1 MLHSN
6 LINFC
11 RFGNDKDDGCQTY
24 IQVSGNF
31 MTTRNTYLIL
41 MTGLLLFTSC
51 NGQTKDNKQ
60 LDNSTKTQMDN
71 YELTPETAHPK
82 AKKLMTEEFYWSPI
96 EESGPFGSDDG
107 SDAFYGF
114 RQWRQS
120 NKTVSPTVYLKELI
134 EGWGYPPFDWNE
146 MDTTKISQ
154 YISAKTQADNS
165 EIEKNIPAM
174 LEHFK
179 SMGDSSG
186 KQIDEAQLREIMAA
200 TSSSMG
206 GTFLLGLDNAIIAVG
221 FGQFVLEGKIDEDIK
236 TLTKT
241 AINRELLPIL
251 IDRWEGEYNKTR
263 KEQLTKMLAT
273 IDKMNE

>member
-1 MLHSN
+1 MN
-6 LINFC
+6 P
-11 RFGNDKDDGCQTY
+11 
-24 IQVSGNF
+24 
-31 MTTRNTYLIL
+31 RNTYLIL
-41 MTGLLLFTSC
+41 LTGLLLFTSC
-51 NGQTKDNKQ
+51 NGQSKYKKQ

-71 YELTPETAHPK
+71 YELSPETAHPK
-82 AKKLMTEEFYWSPI
+82 ANKLMNEDFYWSPI

-114 RQWRQS
+114 REWRQG
-120 NKTVSPTVYLKELI
+120 NMTISPTVYLKELI

-154 YISAKTQADNS
+154 YISAKTQTDNS
-165 EIEKNIPAM
+165 EIEKIIPGM

-186 KQIDEAQLREIMAA
+186 KQIDEAQLREIMGA

-206 GTFLLGLDNAIIAVG
+206 GSFLLGLDNAIVAVG

-236 TLTKT
+236 KLTKT

-251 IDRWEGEYNKTR
+251 IDRWDGEYNKTR
-263 KEQLTKMLAT
+263 KEQLTKMLAI

>member
-1 MLHSN
+1 
-6 LINFC
+6 
-11 RFGNDKDDGCQTY
+11 
-24 IQVSGNF
+24 
-31 MTTRNTYLIL
+31 
-41 MTGLLLFTSC
+41 MTGLLLFASC
-51 NGQTKDNKQ
+51 NRQTKENKQ
-60 LDNSTKTQMDN
+60 LDYSTKTQMDN

-107 SDAFYGF
+107 SDAFYGL

-154 YISAKTQADNS
+154 YISAKTQIDNS
-165 EIEKNIPAM
+165 EIEKNIPTM

-186 KQIDEAQLREIMAA
+186 KQIDEAQLREIMAS

-206 GTFLLGLDNAIIAVG
+206 GSFLLGLDNAIIAVG

-251 IDRWEGEYNKTR
+251 IDRWDGEYNKTR
-263 KEQLTKMLAT
+263 KEQLTKMLAS

>member
-1 MLHSN
+1 
-6 LINFC
+6 
-11 RFGNDKDDGCQTY
+11 
-24 IQVSGNF
+24 
-31 MTTRNTYLIL
+31 

-51 NGQTKDNKQ
+51 SGQTEDKKQ

-71 YELTPETAHPK
+71 YELSPETAHPK
-82 AKKLMTEEFYWSPI
+82 AKILMTEDFYWSPI
-96 EESGPFGSDDG
+96 EESGPFGNDDG

-114 RQWRQS
+114 IQWRQS
-120 NKTVSPTVYLKELI
+120 NKAVSPTVYLKELI

-154 YISAKTQADNS
+154 YISAKTQTDNS

-179 SMGDSSG
+179 SIGDSSG
-186 KQIDEAQLREIMAA
+186 KQIDEAQLREIMAT

-221 FGQFVLEGKIDEDIK
+221 FGQFVLEGKIDKDIK

-251 IDRWEGEYNKTR
+251 IDRWDGEYNKTR

>member
-1 MLHSN
+1 
-6 LINFC
+6 
-11 RFGNDKDDGCQTY
+11 
-24 IQVSGNF
+24 
-31 MTTRNTYLIL
+31 
-41 MTGLLLFTSC
+41 MTGLLLFASC
-51 NGQTKDNKQ
+51 NGQNKVKQ
-60 LDNSTKTQMDN
+60 LDNSTKTKMDN

-82 AKKLMTEEFYWSPI
+82 AKKLLTEEFYWSPI

-114 RQWRQS
+114 RQWRQN

-134 EGWGYPPFDWNE
+134 DGWGYPPFDWNE
-146 MDTTKISQ
+146 MGTTKISQ
-154 YISAKTQADNS
+154 YISAKTQRDNS
-165 EIEKNIPAM
+165 EIEKHIPAM

-186 KQIDEAQLREIMAA
+186 KQFDEAQLREIIMAS

-251 IDRWEGEYNKTR
+251 IDRWDGEYNKTR
-263 KEQLTKMLAT
+263 KEQLTKMLAS

>member
-1 MLHSN
+1 
-6 LINFC
+6 
-11 RFGNDKDDGCQTY
+11 
-24 IQVSGNF
+24 
-31 MTTRNTYLIL
+31 

-51 NGQTKDNKQ
+51 NGQTKDKKQ
-60 LDNSTKTQMDN
+60 FDNSTKTQMDN
-71 YELTPETAHPK
+71 YELSPETAHPK
-82 AKKLMTEEFYWSPI
+82 AKKIMTEDFYWSPI

-120 NKTVSPTVYLKELI
+120 NRTISPTVYLKELI
-134 EGWGYPPFDWNE
+134 QGWGYPPFDWNE
-146 MDTTKISQ
+146 MDTKKISE
-154 YISAKTQADNS
+154 YISAKTQTDNS

-179 SMGDSSG
+179 NMGDSSG
-186 KQIDEAQLREIMAA
+186 KQIDEAQLREIVSA

-236 TLTKT
+236 ALTKT
-241 AINRELLPIL
+241 AIKRELLPIL
-251 IDRWEGEYNKTR
+251 IDRWDGEYIKTR
-263 KEQLTKMLAT
+263 KEQLTKMLVT